1 MVNIAFVDSIAIR
14 QQFIC
19 RIRQYLRFL
28 YFLDQERRMAQQNGA
43 HAGGLI
49 AGVSLSSFLQ
59 MLEQERKSC
68 TLFVSSGALTGS
80 FFFEDGVLID
90 SQVGGEVG
98 RGAAYEI
105 LSWGNPSFRVANA
118 EDRMR
123 RIHLPLAHIL
133 LDSAKQQ
140 DEENHD
146 TEEDPGDETDTGIP
160 VPGPVGEDHVD
171 RTTRHV
177 IQSITSIAGIKHF
190 FLLNRRGK
198 MITQSSRQRKMGDF
212 ITYCI
217 VSGIQMR
224 KVLEVKGPNRIH
236 LVLENGETLLVIPGA
251 GMIIGLLLD
260 ENASVD
266 EVSDKLTPAL
276 KDR

>member
-1 MVNIAFVDSIAIR
+1 
-14 QQFIC
+14 
-19 RIRQYLRFL
+19 
-28 YFLDQERRMAQQNGA
+28 MAQQNGA
-43 HAGGLI
+43 PEEGLI
-49 AGVSLSSFLQ
+49 RGVSLASFLQ

-68 TLFVSSGALTGS
+68 TLVVRLDDLVGS
-80 FFFEDGVLID
+80 FFFEDGALTD
-90 SQVGGEVG
+90 AQVGDEVG
-98 RGAAYEI
+98 ESAAYTI
-105 LSWGNPSFRVANA
+105 LSWDNPFFSVTNA

-140 DEENHD
+140 DEGSQD
-146 TEEDPGDETDTGIP
+146 TEEDQDDGYESSSPIA
-160 VPGPVGEDHVD
+160 GEDNVD
-171 RTTRHV
+171 PAIRQV
-177 IQSITSIAGIKHF
+177 IQAITSIAGIKHYF
-190 FLLNRRGK
+190 FLNRQGK

-236 LVLENGETLLVIPGA
+236 LALENGETLLVIPGA

-260 ENASVD
+260 EHASVD
-266 EVSDKLTPAL
+266 EVSDKLVTTL
-276 KDR
+276 VDL